1 MFIYNVT
8 THVHHTIHQQWL
20 QWMQEKHIPNV
31 MATECF
37 SKHQFVRVLET
48 DETEGV
54 TYAIQYFAESKAL
67 YNRYI
72 EKFATTLRKET
83 TDKWGNQIIAFR
95 TLMQVVN

>member
-1 MFIYNVT
+1 MLIYNVT

-67 YNRYI
+67 YN
-72 EKFATTLRKET
+72 
-83 TDKWGNQIIAFR
+83 
-95 TLMQVVN
+95 